1 MPASMPRSRK
11 RRCLPP
17 CMLWLGACALT
28 ACAPPPSRFQ
38 ADALVFGSPA
48 HFIWRADS
56 SAQSDAA
63 LAEVLQHLGKR
74 ERDWSLWQ
82 ASTLTAANAACASGE
97 WFEWPDALQAVYTP
111 SLAFWKRSGGLFNPA
126 AGKIIASWHLGHT
139 ADSSSSQAWHAPSAA
154 VLSTWQTDPAGMDD
168 IEFQGRRAR
177 CLHPDLQWDFNAIAE
192 GAAAQ
197 EVAERLRQRGI
208 RDALITLGGDVLALG
223 TAERR
228 PWRAAI
234 RHPDGGVAAWVELA
248 DGEALFTSGT
258 YARHAEDAQGQ
269 QWSHVIDPRSG
280 EAVRGQRA
288 VSVLHTDPLLADAAA
303 TALLAAK
310 DDEVEHIAKQLGVHC
325 LLRRDSQGAW
335 WIAEALQPRLHW
347 PSTPERLHVMAL
359 GSSCGQKKS
368 AHR

>member
-1 MPASMPRSRK
+1 
-11 RRCLPP
+11 
-17 CMLWLGACALT
+17 MLWLGACALT
-28 ACAPPPSRFQ
+28 ACAPPPPRFQ

-48 HFIWRADS
+48 HFIWHADS

-63 LAEVLQHLGKR
+63 LADILQHLGRR

-82 ASTLTAANAACASGE
+82 ASTLTAANVACASGE
-97 WFEWPDALQAVYTP
+97 WFDWPDALQAVYQP
-111 SLAFWKRSGGLFNPA
+111 SLALWKRSEGLFNPA

-154 VLSTWQTDPAGMDD
+154 ALSAWQADPAGMDD
-168 IEFQGRRAR
+168 IVFQGRRAR
-177 CLHPDLQWDFNAIAE
+177 CLHPALQWDFNAIAE

-197 EVAERLRQRGI
+197 EVAERLHQRGI

-223 TAERR
+223 TAEQR

-234 RHPDGGVAAWVELA
+234 RHPDGGVAAWIELS

-288 VSVLHTDPLLADAAA
+288 VSVLHPDPLLADAAA

-310 DDEVEHIAKQLGVHC
+310 DDEVQRIARQLGVHC
-325 LLRRDSQGAW
+325 LLRRDSQGDW
-335 WIAEALQPRLHW
+335 WIAEAMQPRLHW
-347 PSTPERLHVMAL
+347 SSTPERLHVMAL

-368 AHR
+368 AHP